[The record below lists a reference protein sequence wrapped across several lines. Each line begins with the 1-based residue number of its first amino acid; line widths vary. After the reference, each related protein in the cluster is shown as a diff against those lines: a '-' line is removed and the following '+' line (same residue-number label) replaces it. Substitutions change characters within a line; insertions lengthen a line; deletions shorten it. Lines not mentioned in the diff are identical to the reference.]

1 MIPRTVNVVRPVF
14 PARTPGTDA
23 AEPQRSFER
32 QYLAAVAQVWVL
44 QHELAWSYPRLCYA
58 VWSRLTTL
66 DR

>member
-1 MIPRTVNVVRPVF
+1 MIPCTVNVVRPVF
-14 PARTPGTDA
+14 PARAPA
-23 AEPQRSFER
+23 ANAAAAQRSFER

-58 VWSRLTTL
+58 VWSRLVTL